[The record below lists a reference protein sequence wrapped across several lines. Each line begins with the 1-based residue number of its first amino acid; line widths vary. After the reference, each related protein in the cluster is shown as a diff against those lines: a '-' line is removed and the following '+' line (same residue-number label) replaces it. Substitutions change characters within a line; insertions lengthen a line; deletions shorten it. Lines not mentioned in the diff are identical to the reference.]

1 MPEYRFYKIKKSGHI
16 DGPPVEHDFSNDSAA
31 LTEARKLLGGQDV
44 EVWQGR
50 RVVAY
55 LVPDPAGTAPIDG
68 TAR

>member
-31 LTEARKLLGGQDV
+31 LTEARKLLG
-44 EVWQGR
+44 VWQGR